1 MSVQA
6 LYVMFAED
14 VDQSEALRAP
24 LRVAHIRRRAELA
37 AQGRVVVSGPLWD
50 SDAAQGDYC
59 GSLMVASFESMQ
71 EAQTWAD
78 ADPYAL
84 AGIYRRMVVR
94 RINTHF
100 LGPKESPTP

>member
-1 MSVQA
+1 MNGRA
-6 LYVMFAED
+6 LYLMYAED
-14 VDQSEALRAP
+14 VDHSEALRAP
-24 LRVAHIRRRAELA
+24 LREAHIRRRAELA

-59 GSLMVASFESMQ
+59 GSLLVAAFDSL
-71 EAQTWAD
+71 AQAQAWAD
-78 ADPYAL
+78 ADPYAR

-100 LGPKESPTP
+100 LAQESSP